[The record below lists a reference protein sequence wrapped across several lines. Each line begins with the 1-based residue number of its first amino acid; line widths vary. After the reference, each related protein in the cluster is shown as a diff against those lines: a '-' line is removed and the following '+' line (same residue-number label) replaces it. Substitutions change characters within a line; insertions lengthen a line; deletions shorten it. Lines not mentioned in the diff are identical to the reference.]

1 MQQCLND
8 SKHQHR
14 NVTLFF
20 IHYKK
25 KITAGS
31 SSQTSR
37 PRRAAAHARF
47 PFNEADPETK
57 LGGTEVKLKQVPLLG
72 LQGPADP

>member
-1 MQQCLND
+1 MSERSQTSAQKRHVIFYSL
-8 SKHQHR
+8 Q
-14 NVTLFF
+14 
-20 IHYKK
+20 KK
-25 KITAGS
+25 KTAGS

>member
-1 MQQCLND
+1 MIPNISTETSLYF
-8 SKHQHR
+8 
-14 NVTLFF
+14 LF
-20 IHYKK
+20 ITKK
-25 KITAGS
+25 KKKTAGS

-37 PRRAAAHARF
+37 PRPAAAHARF

-72 LQGPADP
+72 LQGPVDP

>member
-1 MQQCLND
+1 MITNISTETSCYF
-8 SKHQHR
+8 
-14 NVTLFF
+14 LF
-20 IHYKK
+20 ITKK